1 MVNKKYCSN
10 KKTKIVM
17 VIVVFVTKI
26 VTVLQAFA
34 SCIAC
39 SEGVKYHIVM
49 SENVVDG
56 LSTSNIGEHL

>member
-1 MVNKKYCSN
+1 MGL
-10 KKTKIVM
+10 M
-17 VIVVFVTKI
+17 VFVTKI
-26 VTVLQAFA
+26 VTVLQSFA

-56 LSTSNIGEHL
+56 LSACNIGEHL

>member
-1 MVNKKYCSN
+1 MI
-10 KKTKIVM
+10 IV
-17 VIVVFVTKI
+17 IFVTKT
-26 VTVLQAFA
+26 VTVLQSFA